1 MCLAGLLNGDEKSI
15 EAAKAFF
22 KTKFP
27 AETPLA
33 LISSRKDHI
42 ARPDDIRRLFVI
54 STVAREVRDYS
65 CHMSH
70 VWPTVAGGCA
80 CCNPSPLQGLHKAGA
95 WACHPLHRAS
105 V

>member
-1 MCLAGLLNGDEKSI
+1 
-15 EAAKAFF
+15 
-22 KTKFP
+22 
-27 AETPLA
+27 
-33 LISSRKDHI
+33 
-42 ARPDDIRRLFVI
+42 VI

-95 WACHPLHRAS
+95 WACHHLHRAS